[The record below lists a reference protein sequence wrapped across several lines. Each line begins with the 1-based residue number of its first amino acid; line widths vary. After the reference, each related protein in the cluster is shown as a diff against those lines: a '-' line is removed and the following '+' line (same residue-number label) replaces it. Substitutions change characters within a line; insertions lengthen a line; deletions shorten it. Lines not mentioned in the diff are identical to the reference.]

1 MDFQETSDVRPA
13 LAASYHV
20 RCKLDGG
27 HYLAIF
33 ATSEMDKVRRR
44 QGRGWWWVLLSSSS
58 LQATYNVWK
67 DKEDW
72 LNVIDGVQN
81 ILATS
86 VDTVTENIFYIVNDH
101 FSSLKTV
108 IKTDQEFVDL
118 GDGVRRDRVEVARLV
133 CGRVLAT
140 LATLERLGLPYNTV
154 SPDTILLDTGGQIFL
169 QNQLIVKSHP
179 GKRFNETFID
189 LMRFFSLEIVT
200 FSNQSIKD
208 YFDKI
213 VFQCRKT
220 QILVT
225 IRAV

>member
-1 MDFQETSDVRPA
+1 MVGF
-13 LAASYHV
+13 
-20 RCKLDGG
+20 
-27 HYLAIF
+27 I
-33 ATSEMDKVRRR
+33 
-44 QGRGWWWVLLSSSS
+44 SSS

-140 LATLERLGLPYNTV
+140 LATLERLGLAYNTV

-189 LMRFFSLEIVT
+189 LMIFFSLENLT
-200 FSNQSIKD
+200 CSKTNQS
-208 YFDKI
+208 KI
-213 VFQCRKT
+213 ISIQLFFSVGERKSW
-220 QILVT
+220 
-225 IRAV
+225 